1 MFHLKLNESWIFE
14 RVRAAITFTLD
25 YISVTAHAFSM
36 RWLSISIRRCKML
49 IIVYD
54 CGNIE
59 IIDDE
64 KIYCPPFQ
72 IKEIQSQTEKSTSSS
87 ENQEE

>member
-1 MFHLKLNESWIFE
+1 
-14 RVRAAITFTLD
+14 
-25 YISVTAHAFSM
+25 
-36 RWLSISIRRCKML
+36 ML